1 MNPIGQTQ
9 PFAVLG
15 HPIAHSLSPVMHN
28 AAFAALG
35 LDAVYTLK
43 DVPPVRLMD
52 TLAEM
57 GQKGFVGVNLTVP
70 LKQVAFEGISELD
83 ESARLARAVNTVQF
97 IDGGMKGYNT
107 DGSGFL
113 KAYEEAFDRSLA
125 GKRVAILG
133 TGGSAR
139 GVGMASASVGASAI
153 RVCGRDAAR
162 SEALAAEIRA
172 EFPNLAV
179 TIALTENDGWN
190 AAVSASDAVIH
201 TTTVGMQPE
210 DEAIVPC
217 TAFRSGQSAYDLI
230 YLREETSF
238 MRAASQ
244 GGACTANGLGM
255 LLHQGVDALRI
266 WLGQEPPVDVMREAL
281 TQAVRAG

>member
-1 MNPIGQTQ
+1 
-9 PFAVLG
+9 
-15 HPIAHSLSPVMHN
+15 MHN

-43 DVPPVRLMD
+43 DVPPLHLMD

-57 GQKGFVGVNLTVP
+57 SRKRFVGVNLTVP
-70 LKQVAFEGISELD
+70 LKQVAFEGISEL
-83 ESARLARAVNTVQF
+83 EECARRARAVNTVRF

-113 KAYEEAFDRSLA
+113 KAYEEAFDQSLA

-139 GVGMASASVGASAI
+139 GVGMASASAGASAI
-153 RVCGRDAAR
+153 RVCGRDAGR
-162 SEALAAEIRA
+162 SEALAAEIRT
-172 EFPNLAV
+172 EFSNLAV

-201 TTTVGMQPE
+201 TTTVGMQPG
-210 DEAIVPC
+210 DEALVPA
-217 TAFRSGQSAYDLI
+217 TAFRSGQAAYDLI
-230 YLREETSF
+230 YLRDETCF
-238 MRAASQ
+238 MRAAKQ
-244 GGACTANGLGM
+244 GGARTANGLGM

-266 WLGQEPPVDVMREAL
+266 WLGQEPPLEVMREAL
-281 TQAVRAG
+281 WQAVHAG